1 MATRSDP
8 SSSHFDRDNA
18 SVIIGRVIARRLL
31 THARRRA
38 GLTQRELSDR
48 TGIPQP
54 AIARIERGGVSPTV
68 ATLDRLLAG
77 TGQAIELST
86 RLGSGVDRTLI
97 RAALAMSPEARVA
110 KAGSAGRNLLAFRRA
125 AREGRR
131 DGPRA

>member
-1 MATRSDP
+1 ML
-8 SSSHFDRDNA
+8 
-18 SVIIGRVIARRLL
+18 RREDESFNGWAG
-31 THARRRA
+31 HYAKKNMPPWSYRIFYPGA

-110 KAGSAGRNLLAFRRA
+110 KAGSAGRNLVAFRRA